1 MALTIFVKN
10 PIITLRLGSKC
21 ASVIINLIL
30 ASATQLYSKI
40 NKIKEIFIVTAHF
53 YLKLVQKFREKKS
66 PPFGGPL

>member
-1 MALTIFVKN
+1 MGGYWNMGGYWKRHL
-10 PIITLRLGSKC
+10 LRPTRFLM
-21 ASVIINLIL
+21 
-30 ASATQLYSKI
+30 YSKI